1 MSRGE
6 RIRKREEVECLYPTL
21 AQFLGGYLHE
31 DWPIFSGSPENAV
44 DQAIAEYPVEDR
56 QQVCRELA
64 GLLEGSDDDVRLRDV
79 LNDGL
84 GVNVYFKK
92 PAEARA
98 FAEEIERKL
107 LTSIKAHFRSDHAEG
122 DRR

>member
-1 MSRGE
+1 VTPGQ
-6 RIRKREEVECLYPTL
+6 RKRDEARSLYPTL

-44 DQAIAEYPVEDR
+44 VQAIAEYALERR
-56 QQVCRELA
+56 QQARRELVM
-64 GLLEGSDDDVRLRDV
+64 LLEGSDDDAALRAV

-84 GVNVYFKK
+84 GVNVHFKK
-92 PAEARA
+92 PAAARA

-107 LTSIKAHFRSDHAEG
+107 LRSIKSRFRQDHAEG
-122 DRR
+122 ER